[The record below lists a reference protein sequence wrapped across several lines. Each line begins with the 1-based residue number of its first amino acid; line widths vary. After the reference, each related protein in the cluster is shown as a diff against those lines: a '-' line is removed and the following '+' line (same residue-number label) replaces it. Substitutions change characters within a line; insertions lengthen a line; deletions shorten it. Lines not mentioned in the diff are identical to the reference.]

1 MEQPFSLIEDKHLW
15 IKTKAGTLEIL
26 HLNRAQKHILG
37 IIKVLK
43 EKAKPIRLIILKARQ
58 TGCSTLIEAILYAFT
73 SQKPNLNAFILADD
87 KDGSNYLFEM
97 SKLYQEKCPDHLKP
111 LEKRSNEK
119 KLEFD
124 KIHSQILI
132 DTAENKK
139 AGREVTIQM
148 AHLSEYAFFPYPQ
161 EVMLGL
167 SQAVPSLPGTMII
180 KESTAN
186 GFNHFKDE
194 WDKAVRKETDYIP
207 IFIPWYWDEGYKM
220 PAEGLIIGDP
230 TLGELTKQEAEL
242 ATMMRKEGIDR
253 VEERLSWRRWCIKN
267 NCEGKVGLFQQ
278 EHPSNPDEAFIASGD
293 CAFDKVNLARQLKL
307 NKKPIA
313 TGNII
318 QDDYQWK
325 FRADIQGDFKFFEPI
340 KPRSQEEYIV
350 AGDACSGSGEDY
362 AVLVALGKRS
372 NSIIATYRA
381 KVDSDILAD
390 KAMRLASLLHNAE
403 VAIENNSYGFH
414 ANLKLRSIYGNVYK
428 QEKVDNDS
436 GQISDTYGWVTNSK
450 TRYDSLGELKEDIR
464 NDCVALNDETIIRE
478 CLTFVKNKDT
488 SKEEAISGCHDD
500 FVITAAIAC
509 SVRRRRPYL
518 PLPAPER
525 IANNKMKADY

>member
-1 MEQPFSLIEDKHLW
+1 MARWLGLVSDIIKVTWLLIV
-15 IKTKAGTLEIL
+15 AGTLTSL
-26 HLNRAQKHILG
+26 
-37 IIKVLK
+37 
-43 EKAKPIRLIILKARQ
+43 
-58 TGCSTLIEAILYAFT
+58 AF
-73 SQKPNLNAFILADD
+73 
-87 KDGSNYLFEM
+87 LF
-97 SKLYQEKCPDHLKP
+97 
-111 LEKRSNEK
+111 
-119 KLEFD
+119 
-124 KIHSQILI
+124 
-132 DTAENKK
+132 
-139 AGREVTIQM
+139 
-148 AHLSEYAFFPYPQ
+148 
-161 EVMLGL
+161 GL
-167 SQAVPSLPGTMII
+167 
-180 KESTAN
+180 
-186 GFNHFKDE
+186 
-194 WDKAVRKETDYIP
+194 VR
-207 IFIPWYWDEGYKM
+207 F
-220 PAEGLIIGDP
+220 
-230 TLGELTKQEAEL
+230 
-242 ATMMRKEGIDR
+242 
-253 VEERLSWRRWCIKN
+253 
-267 NCEGKVGLFQQ
+267 
-278 EHPSNPDEAFIASGD
+278 
-293 CAFDKVNLARQLKL
+293 KVNLARQLKL